1 MFLLSKITLSDMFIL
16 LKITLSDAKVVDY
29 FDMSK

>member
-1 MFLLSKITLSDMFIL
+1 MFFLIKITLSDIFIL